1 MDVIYLVKYGLDP
14 TDESTMPLIAKL
26 NRHLADLYSSRSF
39 KNWFAKVSVMAP
51 WITHTLL
58 TQVHLLYSMMA
69 GIANNPTNKRTL
81 KRGLAIDPNTYTK
94 VVLEFKRI
102 QDNSASSLGSLFTSA
117 PSSYQ
122 AKKATRDNINS
133 NNKRKADHKVP
144 HADRAKQQ
152 QSPANNNRG
161 WIMNTS
167 GKHVHIPG
175 VHFCSSF
182 ACDDSM
188 CCYNACTRGH
198 NNFPRDFTKPE
209 QGIVCNHVKATQ
221 GLQFANHI
229 SLPHFM
235 TGAGIG
241 GNPSRVP
248 QPRAATPAKPSNPA
262 ANDAASPAANKVVT
276 PAATPTKGVGQ

>member
-1 MDVIYLVKYGLDP
+1 MI
-14 TDESTMPLIAKL
+14 
-26 NRHLADLYSSRSF
+26 
-39 KNWFAKVSVMAP
+39 
-51 WITHTLL
+51 
-58 TQVHLLYSMMA
+58 A

-81 KRGLAIDPNTYTK
+81 KRGLAIDPNIYTK

-102 QDNSASSLGSLFTSA
+102 QDNTLATISASSLGSLFTSA

-122 AKKATRDNINS
+122 AKKATRDNS
-133 NNKRKADHKVP
+133 NNKRKADNEAP
-144 HADRAKQQ
+144 HADRVKQQ
-152 QSPANNNRG
+152 QSPAKNNRG
-161 WIMNTS
+161 WIMNTT

-182 ACDDSM
+182 ACDDSV
-188 CCYNACTRGH
+188 CRYNACTRGH
-198 NNFPRDFTKPE
+198 KNFPRDFTKAE
-209 QGIVCNHVKATQ
+209 QGLVINHVKATQ

-248 QPRAATPAKPSNPA
+248 QPRAAAPTKPNNPA
-262 ANDAASPAANKVVT
+262 ANDAASPAATSKTVT
-276 PAATPTKGVGQ
+276 PEVTPTKGPGQ